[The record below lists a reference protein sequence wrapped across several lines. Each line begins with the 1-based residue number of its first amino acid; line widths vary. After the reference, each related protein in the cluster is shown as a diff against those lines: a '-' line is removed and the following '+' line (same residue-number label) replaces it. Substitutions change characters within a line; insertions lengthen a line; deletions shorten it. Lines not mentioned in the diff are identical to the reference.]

1 MPADVIDALRG
12 LEEACRH
19 ALDSGDDLVELYAA
33 LRVEAVGLN
42 DRHHWATAEEFAAQA
57 PTLEALNAIESLDR
71 AFSESS
77 FDDLPGERGA
87 EVRLAD
93 ALIQLAGWATGV
105 RLAYETLRDMD
116 SR

>member
-19 ALDSGDDLVELYAA
+19 ALDSGDDLAERYAA

-57 PTLEALNAIESLDR
+57 PTLEALNAIDSLDR
-71 AFSESS
+71 ALSETS
-77 FDDLPGERGA
+77 FDGLPGERGA
-87 EVRLAD
+87 DARLAD

-105 RLAYETLRDMD
+105 RLACETLRDMD